1 MSELSMPDS
10 SLRGQV
16 IGLPAWPALIPE
28 LPATPR
34 GQAPA
39 VILDQALTWLSGNLG
54 WLDPHRW
61 EQHLRARPFPGTTV
75 LELLVLCRRLP
86 AGPLTRRVTEQ
97 CLDAAQAITAEPDFV
112 AGLYRTDPVFTYRV
126 WLLALLS
133 EFGRPVHEL
142 NDAVQT
148 LLDTGCGDLTNLG
161 RQPFAALELRY
172 ALDLGGF
179 TSTLPDLKQLYSRTM
194 LAHRADPLYVSDTE
208 AYAITHILFYLSD
221 FGRRAPFV
229 GDPAGLARLRGLIGT
244 LLGIYLARNDLD
256 LSAELMLCAQLVG
269 MGEHELVR
277 HGWRRLA
284 DAQRDGGQI
293 PGPLYRQSTRDGVDG
308 DKADAYTFGTCYH
321 TTVVAA
327 LAAAERERKYG
338 SEPH

>member
-1 MSELSMPDS
+1 MGGLTMPDAGA
-10 SLRGQV
+10 RGQV
-16 IGLPAWPALIPE
+16 IGLPSWPAPIPE
-28 LPATPR
+28 LPAEPR

-39 VILDQALTWLSGNLG
+39 VILEQALTWLSRHLE
-54 WLDPHRW
+54 WLAPQQWDR
-61 EQHLRARPFPGTTV
+61 HLRARPFPGTTV

-86 AGPLTRRVTEQ
+86 AGPLTHRLTEQ
-97 CLDAAQAITAEPDFV
+97 CLDAAQAVVDDPAFV
-112 AGLYRTDPVFTYRV
+112 TGLYRADAVFTYRV
-126 WLLALLS
+126 WLLALLA
-133 EFGRPVHEL
+133 EAGRPVYEL
-142 NDAVQT
+142 NDAVQS

-161 RQPFAALELRY
+161 RQPFATLELRY

-179 TSTLPDLKQLYSRTM
+179 TSGLPDLRQLYSRTM
-194 LAHRADPLYVSDTE
+194 LAHRADPLYVSDAE
-208 AYAITHILFYLSD
+208 AYAITHILFYISD
-221 FGRRAPFV
+221 FGRRTPFA

-293 PGPLYRQSTRDGVDG
+293 PGPLYRQDAQDRLSGE
-308 DKADAYTFGTCYH
+308 KADAYTFGTCYH

-327 LAAAERERKYG
+327 LAASERERKYG
-338 SEPH
+338 RGPR

>member
-1 MSELSMPDS
+1 MSLLTMPS
-10 SLRGQV
+10 GALRGR
-16 IGLPAWPALIPE
+16 ILGLPAWPALIPD
-28 LPATPR
+28 LPATARTQVPE
-34 GQAPA
+34 A
-39 VILDQALTWLSGNLG
+39 ILGQALTWLLGNVD
-54 WLDPHRW
+54 WLDPDQW
-61 EQHLRARPFPGTTV
+61 NQHLRARPFPGTTV

-86 AGPLTRRVTEQ
+86 AGPLAHRLTER
-97 CLDAAQAITAEPDFV
+97 CLDAAQAIVEDPAFV
-112 AGLYRTDPVFTYRV
+112 AGLYGADPAFTYRV

-133 EFGRPVHEL
+133 EFGRPVDDL
-142 NDAVQT
+142 NDAAQC

-161 RQPFAALELRY
+161 RQPYAALELRY

-179 TSTLPDLKQLYSRTM
+179 TSNLPDLEQLYSRTM
-194 LAHRADPLYVSDTE
+194 LAHRADPLYLSDNE

-244 LLGIYLARNDLD
+244 LLGSYLARNDLD

-284 DAQRDGGQI
+284 DTQREDGHI
-293 PGPLYRQSTRDGVDG
+293 PGPLYRQAARDRLDGV
-308 DKADAYTFGTCYH
+308 KAGAYTFGTSYH
-321 TTVVAA
+321 TTVVTA
-327 LAAAERERKYG
+327 LAAAERERRHG